1 MTLTH
6 NQLQALTWHACET
19 RRTTPDCGPWDAPG
33 THKAISE
40 ICGTW
45 TYNTAHDHVT
55 AHARDPKARTP
66 YAMRGSRPNLE
77 AASSHKYPMRAGDP
91 NECRTHRGQH
101 VDHCSGCAAD
111 QKARP
116 EVKTA
121 DDETVLRIARELSEK
136 HKGLLD
142 RLAKYETGRQEPS

>member
-1 MTLTH
+1 MSLTL

-19 RRTTPDCGPWDAPG
+19 RRTTDGCGPWDPPG
-33 THKAISE
+33 THKAIQE

-66 YAMRGSRPNLE
+66 YAMRGTRPNLE

-91 NECRTHRGQH
+91 DECRSHRGQH
-101 VDHCSGCAAD
+101 RDHCSGCAAD
-111 QKARP
+111 KLVQHPSTPPRVPPPGDTPPAAESIANIR
-116 EVKTA
+116 A
-121 DDETVLRIARELSEK
+121 ALRA
-136 HKGLLD
+136 
-142 RLAKYETGRQEPS
+142 GRTEEP